1 MMCAGS
7 ESVLCTSAAGCG
19 RRRRVVLRY
28 YDITHAGGPRGLLL
42 QQRAAAVSSFS
53 SNNNVLP
60 LRGCPRAAVAKIS
73 SAQCDPLREV
83 YYERGQLLVLLL
95 LPARRAATT
104 PKRLCGRCER
114 PLLSCR
120 CCAVPDRTS

>member
-60 LRGCPRAAVAKIS
+60 LRGCRAAVAKIS
-73 SAQCDPLREV
+73 SAQCDPPRSVLR
-83 YYERGQLLVLLL
+83 
-95 LPARRAATT
+95 ARTTARAAAVARA
-104 PKRLCGRCER
+104 PRGDDAEAPVR
-114 PLLSCR
+114 PL
-120 CCAVPDRTS
+120 